1 MKFNKKL
8 LTISVIF
15 SMLVLRNPLTVFAE
29 EDAPEDVMEEVV
41 TDAMDEAITEDNS
54 DENDIIEDT
63 NISEELLDETESSL
77 EGTDDEEIIE
87 KIEEE
92 IIEEDEDDEEDE
104 HEPREASISIRG
116 FVPTIVVTSEG
127 YLSEKYCLC
136 YESSFNA
143 YDELNINEAIT
154 LLIDSDNKFSNAE
167 KSALNSLNI
176 SGICPEDLSI
186 DVYYNQNE
194 SEVNKINA
202 NYTLVDDD
210 ENETK
215 MNVTLYEKDIK

>member
-29 EDAPEDVMEEVV
+29 EDTAEDVMEEVV
-41 TDAMDEAITEDNS
+41 TDAMEEAITEDNS
-54 DENDIIEDT
+54 DEHDIIEDT
-63 NISEELLDETESSL
+63 NISEELLDEPLSSL
-77 EGTDDEEIIE
+77 KVTDDEEISE
-87 KIEEE
+87 YIEEE
-92 IIEEDEDDEEDE
+92 IIEDEEEDE

-127 YLSEKYCLC
+127 YLSEEYCLC

-143 YDELNINEAIT
+143 YDELNINEAIA

-176 SGICPEDLSI
+176 SGICPADLSI
-186 DVYYNQNE
+186 DVYYNQDE
-194 SEVNKINA
+194 SEVSKINA
-202 NYTLVDDD
+202 SYTLVDAD